1 LEKRKILL
9 SMERIPEPDL
19 MNDALQAKAYSDADF
34 SEPHDA
40 FINYFRSRFP
50 DFSAGSV
57 LDLGC
62 GTADVIVR
70 FAENYPRAAITGID
84 GAEAMLDIARHD
96 IERRGYSDRIDLKK
110 CFLPDPGLS
119 AQKFDAVISNSLL
132 HHLAD
137 PLVLWET
144 LNKCAKI
151 EAPLL
156 IMDLMRPESA
166 QSAEDFML
174 KYAADESPI
183 LQKDFYN
190 SLLASYNVGEIGHQL
205 KSMHLDFLNIEIVS
219 DRHILVWGRMNN
231 SAN

>member
-1 LEKRKILL
+1 
-9 SMERIPEPDL
+9 MERIPEPDL
-19 MNDALQAKAYSDADF
+19 MDDALQAKAYSDADF

-40 FINYFRSRFP
+40 FIDYFRSRFP

-132 HHLAD
+132 HHLND
-137 PLVLWET
+137 PMVLWDIII
-144 LNKCAKI
+144 KCSRQGS
-151 EAPLL
+151 PVF
-156 IMDLMRPESA
+156 IMDLMRPESPDRA
-166 QSAEDFML
+166 HELVRMHAGD
-174 KYAADESPI
+174 ASPL

-190 SLLASYNVGEIGHQL
+190 SLLAAYREGEIKKQL
-205 KSMHLDFLNIEIVS
+205 RKPISI
-219 DRHILVWGRMNN
+219 ILVLKL
-231 SAN
+231 SVTVI